1 MEVSLIEMFS
11 GEFDTTTK
19 VLELRDLDDK
29 LKSYFNSRNYGND
42 ICSYLIGVICVHPKF
57 DSFFKIGRPQYIEEK
72 TVTYERIL
80 GPTHI
85 YKSFSFRI
93 KLDYPSFIKSNTKDG
108 LKMIA
113 TLILESVKNIKYPRK
128 IRDFDK
134 ERFYGDLKAFFEL
147 EKIV

>member
-1 MEVSLIEMFS
+1 M
-11 GEFDTTTK
+11 
-19 VLELRDLDDK
+19 
-29 LKSYFNSRNYGND
+29 
-42 ICSYLIGVICVHPKF
+42 
-57 DSFFKIGRPQYIEEK
+57 
-72 TVTYERIL
+72 
-80 GPTHI
+80 
-85 YKSFSFRI
+85 
-93 KLDYPSFIKSNTKDG
+93 KDG